1 MSDGVTF
8 TAYQD
13 DVQIND
19 KDKNKTLI
27 RDRYEGVES
36 IPVPI
41 DYHKQMMSESMDFRM
56 LYRWAVDGESA
67 ENIKQQLIGTGGL
80 IQELCGSPVFKS

>member
-19 KDKNKTLI
+19 KNKTLI

-36 IPVPI
+36 VPVPV
-41 DYHKQMMSESMDFRM
+41 DCYKQIMSESMAFRM
-56 LYRWAVDGESA
+56 LYRWAADGENA
-67 ENIKQQLIGTGGL
+67 ESIKQQLIGTGGL

>member
-27 RDRYEGVES
+27 RDRYEGGRE
-36 IPVPI
+36 
-41 DYHKQMMSESMDFRM
+41 Y
-56 LYRWAVDGESA
+56 
-67 ENIKQQLIGTGGL
+67 TGSCWL
-80 IQELCGSPVFKS
+80 L